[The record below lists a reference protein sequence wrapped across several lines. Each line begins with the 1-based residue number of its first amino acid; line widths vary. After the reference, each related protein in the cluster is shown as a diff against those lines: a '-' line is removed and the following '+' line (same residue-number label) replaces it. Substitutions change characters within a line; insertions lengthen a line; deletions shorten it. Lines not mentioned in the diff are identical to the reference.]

1 MVPIGGLRHMTW
13 NLRGFLT
20 VSLALAFAVAAT
32 IPATA
37 QPATFTDPD
46 DVNLPLDL
54 KTLTHDHDDS
64 TITYTVETYDPFD
77 DAKADFKWGIDKNGD
92 NKVDLFAAVGYED
105 RKLEGKVED
114 TKDRELGAATVRR
127 INDRTLQVSFAR
139 KLVGA
144 PSYQYWAMAATDAN
158 GNEEDDPGEF
168 DLAPDTGFHHH
179 QL

>member
-1 MVPIGGLRHMTW
+1 MTVGLT
-13 NLRGFLT
+13 
-20 VSLALAFAVAAT
+20 LAFAVAAA

-37 QPATFTDPD
+37 QPASFTDPD

-54 KTLTHDHDDS
+54 KTLTQDHDDS
-64 TITYTVETYDPFD
+64 TITYTVETYDAFD
-77 DAKADFKWGIDKNGD
+77 DAKVDFKWGIDKNSDG
-92 NKVDLFAAVGYED
+92 KVDLFAAAGYED

-127 INDRTLQVSFAR
+127 VNDRTLQLSFAR

-144 PSYQYWAMAATDAN
+144 PSYQYWVMAATDAN

-168 DLAPDTGFHHH
+168 DLAPDGGFHHH

>member
-1 MVPIGGLRHMTW
+1 MTRKR
-13 NLRGFLT
+13 RGFLT
-20 VSLALAFAVAAT
+20 VSLTVAFAAAAA

-54 KTLTHDHDDS
+54 KTLTHEHNDS
-64 TITYTVETYDPFD
+64 TITYTVETYDAFD
-77 DAKADFKWGIDKNGD
+77 DAKVDFKWGIDKNGD
-92 NKVDLFAAVGYED
+92 GKVDVFAAAGYED

-127 INDRTLQVSFAR
+127 VNDRTLQLSFAR
-139 KLVGA
+139 KLVGV
-144 PSYQYWAMAATDAN
+144 PSYQYWVMAATDAN

-168 DLAPDTGFHHH
+168 DLAPDAGFHHH